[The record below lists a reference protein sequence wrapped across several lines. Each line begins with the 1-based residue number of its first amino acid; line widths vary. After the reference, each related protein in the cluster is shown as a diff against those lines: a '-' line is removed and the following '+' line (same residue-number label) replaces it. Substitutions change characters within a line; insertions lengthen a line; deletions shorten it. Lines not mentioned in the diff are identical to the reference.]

1 MNAAP
6 PAAQAE
12 TPPDTPSAALS
23 EDAILGGRVRLRQPV
38 TGYRAATDP
47 VLLAAACPAKPGERA
62 LDLGCGAGAAILCL
76 AARVPG
82 LDLHGLEVQPA
93 YAALARV
100 NAALNGVALH
110 VHEGDV
116 AAPPPALKGLRFDQV
131 IMNPPW
137 FDESAPPSPDAGRDA
152 ARRAAAAGVAL
163 WIDAALRRLR
173 QGGRLTLIHRAAAL
187 PAILAA
193 LDARAGDVAALPLI
207 ARAGRDAGRV
217 IVTARKDNRAPFRL
231 CAPLALH
238 AGAAH
243 GGDGDD
249 FSTEA
254 AAVLRDAAAL
264 RL

>member
-1 MNAAP
+1 
-6 PAAQAE
+6 
-12 TPPDTPSAALS
+12 
-23 EDAILGGRVRLRQPV
+23 
-38 TGYRAATDP
+38 
-47 VLLAAACPAKPGERA
+47 
-62 LDLGCGAGAAILCL
+62 
-76 AARVPG
+76 
-82 LDLHGLEVQPA
+82 
-93 YAALARV
+93 
-100 NAALNGVALH
+100 
-110 VHEGDV
+110 
-116 AAPPPALKGLRFDQV
+116 
-131 IMNPPW
+131 
-137 FDESAPPSPDAGRDA
+137 
-152 ARRAAAAGVAL
+152 
-163 WIDAALRRLR
+163 LR